1 MVCDDYYYGGDRR
14 TEAVMSEVTR
24 TKEVLIDG
32 GGHRHSFKKTHMILG
47 I

>member
-24 TKEVLIDG
+24 TKERSVD
-32 GGHRHSFKKTHMILG
+32 
-47 I
+47 